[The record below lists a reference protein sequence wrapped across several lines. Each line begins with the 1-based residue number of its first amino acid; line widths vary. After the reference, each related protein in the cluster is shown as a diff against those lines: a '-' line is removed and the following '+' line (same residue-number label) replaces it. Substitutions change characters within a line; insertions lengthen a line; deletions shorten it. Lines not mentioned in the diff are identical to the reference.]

1 MINRHR
7 LRKIFKNKNQI
18 TNKILNNL
26 NSKKKKDH
34 SLQIYK
40 LKWMNLTIGSQN
52 QEKISCKKQDSHKAS
67 MDF

>member
-7 LRKIFKNKNQI
+7 SRKIFKNKNQI

-34 SLQIYK
+34 NQQIYK
-40 LKWMNLTIGSQN
+40 LKWMSLTIGFQN
-52 QEKISCKKQDSHKAS
+52 QEKISCKKQDLHKV
-67 MDF
+67 